1 MSVLGNN
8 LLGIARI
15 FLQPFSK
22 KIIFKKCVWKKNIFK
37 NVLGKKNS
45 CSEKIFLLGKII
57 ICSEQSVLGN
67 NVLGIA
73 RIFLQ
78 P

>member
-1 MSVLGNN
+1 M
-8 LLGIARI
+8 
-15 FLQPFSK
+15 
-22 KIIFKKCVWKKNIFK
+22 
-37 NVLGKKNS
+37 
-45 CSEKIFLLGKII
+45 CSEKIFLKICSEKKILARKNNYLLGKII